1 MSVTDAVRLDPEETQ
16 MLAYQLCVQ
25 RLADPWD
32 WCLWEDVP
40 MLDEQGHVLL
50 CDAIEDVRVSLT
62 HEMAREARAND
73 VDPAE
78 VLRF

>member
-1 MSVTDAVRLDPEETQ
+1 MSAVRLDPEETQ

-25 RLADPWD
+25 RLADPGD
-32 WCLWEDVP
+32 WCEWEDVP

-50 CDAIEDVRVSLT
+50 CDAIEDVCVSLT
-62 HEMAREARAND
+62 HEMNREARAND

-78 VLRF
+78 VLGRVR